1 MFNLLNRRQFWTVVT
16 VVALVGAT
24 TAIIRT
30 IDSMLQ
36 PEHLVFAYIIPISY
50 VAVRNGTVPAIL
62 TALLCG
68 FCAAFFLYPPKFSIY
83 PVSLLHLAELGF
95 FLLLAVAATQFIAVL
110 SDGDRPQTPT

>member
-1 MFNLLNRRQFWTVVT
+1 VLNLLSRRQFWSVVIS
-16 VVALVGAT
+16 VALVGAT

-30 IDSMLQ
+30 IDSVLQ

-50 VAVRNGTVPAIL
+50 VAVRHGTVPAIL

-68 FCAAFFLYPPKFSIY
+68 FCATFFLYPPKFSIY
-83 PVSLLHLAELGF
+83 PVSLLHLAELVF
-95 FLLLAVAATQFIAVL
+95 FLLLAVATAQFIAVL